1 MVKNTLFK
9 LNKNNNIQIYQV
21 KNASVLEFKNI

>member
-9 LNKNNNIQIYQV
+9 LGKVKTNAIQIYQV
-21 KNASVLEFKNI
+21 KNASLLEF